1 MSAGCG
7 TVTLVLGGV
16 ANTPGRLAQD
26 GTGMGTASEKVVTER
41 GLEG

>member
-7 TVTLVLGGV
+7 SVSLVLGGV
-16 ANTPGRLAQD
+16 ANTARRLAQD